1 MAKKSTIEK
10 LALPMFF
17 SGIMA
22 MLACTTLNLNA
33 AAQATSPV
41 EYKKITLNYLASGN
55 YASESSCG
63 NSSNMYSS
71 TAFNDPT
78 FRARTISSYDKSG
91 QITCSV
97 TLYVVTGVDI
107 PTPKPVPTVTVIY
120 KPGLAPTPTYRPTVY
135 PTPTFSPTKTPQPIP
150 SWWTWPTPL
159 PTKAPRH

>member
-1 MAKKSTIEK
+1 MAKKSTLEK

-33 AAQATSPV
+33 PAQATSPV
-41 EYKKITLNYLASGN
+41 QYKKVTLTYLASGN
-55 YASESSCG
+55 YASESNCG
-63 NSSNMYSS
+63 SYSNLYSS
-71 TAFNDPT
+71 SAFNDPT
-78 FRARTISSYDKSG
+78 FRARTVSNYDKDG

-97 TLYVVTGVDI
+97 TLYVVTNVEI

-120 KPGLAPTPTYRPTVY
+120 KNSPSATPTYRPTVR
-135 PTPTFSPTKTPQPIP
+135 PTPTISPTKTPEPVP
-150 SWWTWPTPL
+150 SWWSWPTPL

>member
-17 SGIMA
+17 SGILA

-41 EYKKITLNYLASGN
+41 QYKKVTLTYLAAGN
-55 YASESSCG
+55 YASESNCG
-63 NSSNMYSS
+63 SFSNLYGS

-78 FRARTISSYDKSG
+78 FRARNVSSSNNDG
-91 QITCSV
+91 QITCTV
-97 TLYVVTGVDI
+97 TLYVVTNVEI

-120 KPGLAPTPTYRPTVY
+120 KPSPTTTPTNHPTTHPTPTTSPSKT
-135 PTPTFSPTKTPQPIP
+135 PTPLPT
-150 SWWTWPTPL
+150 WGTWPTPL
-159 PTKAPRH
+159 PTKTPRH